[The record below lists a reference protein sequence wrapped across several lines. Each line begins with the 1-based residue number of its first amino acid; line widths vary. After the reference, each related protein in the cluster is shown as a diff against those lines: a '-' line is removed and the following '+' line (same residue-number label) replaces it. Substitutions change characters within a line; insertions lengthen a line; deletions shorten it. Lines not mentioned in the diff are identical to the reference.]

1 MNNKIMKK
9 YENPM
14 LQIVSINKNDII
26 ATSRTLGLSKGD
38 YDGAVYATDRFRDD
52 YDAGY

>member
-1 MNNKIMKK
+1 MKK

-14 LQIVSINKNDII
+14 LQIVSINNNDIVT
-26 ATSRTLGLSKGD
+26 ASGGDVLSLSNELYEGPV
-38 YDGAVYATDRFRDD
+38 GATDRFRDD